1 MLLTISTTYQ
11 PATDLGFLL
20 HKNPSRIQSYS
31 LNFGNAL
38 VFYPEAT
45 VEKCTVALLLD
56 IDPIGL
62 VRGKGRDNRTLE
74 QYVNDRPYVAS
85 SFFSVA
91 LGRVFNS
98 ALAGKSESHKD
109 LADTEI
115 PLEAVFSVLPARG
128 GGEDLLRK
136 LFEPLG
142 YEVITSPLPLDESF
156 PEWGASSYFKVVLR
170 ATKRLQDLLAHL
182 YVLIPVLDN
191 EKHYWVGDE
200 EVEKLL
206 RRGYP
211 WLAAHPERETIA
223 RRYLKFRSSLAREVI
238 ARLVPEETITTEIE
252 ADVKAKAETSEE
264 VLEKPLSLNEQRYRS
279 VISVLKDEQA
289 KRVVDVGCG
298 EGKLLRYLLEETS
311 FEEIVGLDVSYRAL
325 EIASER
331 LKMDRLP
338 DKVREKIKLIH
349 GSLTYRDRRLE
360 GFDAATVVEV
370 VEHLDKARLI
380 AFERVLF
387 EFARPTVVVLTTPNA
402 EYNVKFETLPAGQ
415 FRHPDHRFEWTRA
428 QFKEWAGAI
437 AEKFKYSVAFQLIGD
452 EDADLGSPTQMAVFK
467 SEHRK

>member
-1 MLLTISTTYQ
+1 MLLTISTTHQ

-20 HKNPSRIQSYS
+20 HKNPNRIQTFP

-45 VEKCTVALLLD
+45 AERCTVALLLD

-62 VRGKGRDNRTLE
+62 VRGKGRDHRTLE

-98 ALAGKSESHKD
+98 GLAGKSESHND
-109 LADTEI
+109 LANTEI

-142 YEVITSPLPLDESF
+142 YEVVTSQLPLDESF
-156 PEWGASSYFKVVLR
+156 PEWGESSYFKVVLR

-206 RRGYP
+206 RRGNP

-223 RRYLKFRSSLAREVI
+223 RRYLKFRTSLAREVI
-238 ARLVPEETITTEIE
+238 ARLVPEETPATEIE
-252 ADVKAKAETSEE
+252 FGTNAIKETSEE
-264 VLEKPLSLNEQRYRS
+264 VLEKPLSLNEQRYKT
-279 VISVLKDEQA
+279 VIAVLKSVQA

-298 EGKLLRYLLEETS
+298 EGKLLRHLLEENS

-325 EIASER
+325 EIAAER
-331 LKMDRLP
+331 LKMERLP
-338 DKVREKIKLIH
+338 DKKREKIKLIH

-360 GFDAATVVEV
+360 KFDAATVIEV
-370 VEHLDKARLI
+370 IEHLDTARLV

-387 EFARPTVVVLTTPNA
+387 EFARPAVVVLTTPNA
-402 EYNVKFETLPAGQ
+402 DYNVKFETLPAGR
-415 FRHPDHRFEWTRA
+415 FRHPDHRFEWTRT
-428 QFKEWAGAI
+428 QFKEWADAI
-437 AEKFKYSVAFQLIGD
+437 AEKYRYAVTFQTVGN
-452 EDADLGSPTQMAVFK
+452 EDIELGSPTQMAVFTK
-467 SEHRK
+467 

>member
-1 MLLTISTTYQ
+1 MLLTITTTYQ

-20 HKNPSRIQSYS
+20 HKNPNRIQSFS
-31 LNFGNAL
+31 LNFGNAT
-38 VFYPEAT
+38 VFYPET
-45 VEKCTVALLLD
+45 TKEKCTVALLLD

-62 VRGKGRDNRTLE
+62 VRQKGRDNRTLE

-109 LADTEI
+109 LAETEI

-128 GGEDLLRK
+128 GGQDLLRK

-142 YEVITSPLPLDESF
+142 YEVETTQLVLDENF
-156 PEWGASSYFKVVLR
+156 PEWGESSYFKVVLR
-170 ATKRLQDLLAHL
+170 GVKRLQDLLAHL

-206 RRGYP
+206 RRGHS

-238 ARLVPEETITTEIE
+238 NRLVPEESQATEIE
-252 ADVKAKAETSEE
+252 FGVRAKAQTSEE

-279 VISVLKDEQA
+279 VISVLKNAQA
-289 KRVVDVGCG
+289 KRIVDVGCG
-298 EGKLLRYLLEETS
+298 EGKLLRHLLEEHS
-311 FEEIVGLDVSYRAL
+311 FAEIVGLDVSYRAL
-325 EIASER
+325 EIATER
-331 LKMDRLP
+331 LKMERLP

-360 GFDAATVVEV
+360 GFDAATVIEV
-370 VEHLDKARLI
+370 VEHLDTARLI

-402 EYNVKFETLPAGQ
+402 DYNVKFETLPAGQ
-415 FRHPDHRFEWTRA
+415 YRHPDHRFEWTRA
-428 QFKEWAGAI
+428 QFKEWANGI
-437 AEKFKYSVAFQLIGD
+437 AAKFGYTVTFQSIGD
-452 EDADLGSPTQMAVFK
+452 EDADLGAPTQMAVFTK
-467 SEHRK
+467 

>member
-1 MLLTISTTYQ
+1 MLLTIKTTHQ

-20 HKNPSRIQSYS
+20 HKNPNRIQTFS

-62 VRGKGRDNRTLE
+62 VRSKGRENRTLE

-109 LADTEI
+109 LAGAEI
-115 PLEAVFSVLPARG
+115 PLEAVISVLPSR
-128 GGEDLLRK
+128 GGEDLIRK

-142 YEVITSPLPLDESF
+142 YEIEATQLALDEKF
-156 PEWGASSYFKVVLR
+156 PDWGESRYFKVVLK
-170 ATKRLQDLLAHL
+170 AEKRLQDLLTHL
-182 YVLIPVLDN
+182 YVLIPVLDD

-206 RRGYP
+206 RRGHP

-223 RRYLKFRSSLAREVI
+223 RRYLKHRSSLAREVL
-238 ARLVPEETITTEIE
+238 ARLLPEEAVADEIE
-252 ADVKAKAETSEE
+252 FGKKIKAETSEE
-264 VLEKPLSLNEQRYRS
+264 VLEKPLSLNEQRYRG
-279 VISVLKDEQA
+279 VISVLQDVQA

-298 EGKLLRYLLEETS
+298 EGKLLRHLLETNS
-311 FEEIVGLDVSYRAL
+311 FEEIVGLDVSYRVL
-325 EIASER
+325 EIASDR
-331 LKMDRLP
+331 LKMERLP
-338 DKVREKIKLIH
+338 DKQREKIKLLH
-349 GSLTYRDRRLE
+349 GSLTYRDKRLE

-370 VEHLDKARLI
+370 VEHLDPARLI

-387 EFARPTVVVLTTPNA
+387 EFARPGVVVLTTPNA
-402 EYNVKFETLPAGQ
+402 EYNVKFETLPAGK
-415 FRHPDHRFEWTRA
+415 FRHSDHRFEWTRA
-428 QFKEWAGAI
+428 QFKEWADTIAARFSYTVSVKPVGEEDSALGA
-437 AEKFKYSVAFQLIGD
+437 
-452 EDADLGSPTQMAVFK
+452 PTQMAVFT
-467 SEHRK
+467 HRN